1 MVSIVLPTYNRE
13 AWLSSA
19 IDSVIRQSFRDWE
32 LVIVDDGSTDRSAD
46 VVRELPDSRLTYVRT
61 DHAGVSKAR
70 NLGVSLTHFPWI
82 CFLDSDDQWEPS
94 KLERQIEA
102 LEEYPEFRIAFT
114 NETWIRRGKRVNQRR
129 KHRKYGGWI
138 YHRCLPLC
146 IISPSSVMLHRELL
160 DEEGLFDE
168 SFPVCEDYELWLRIS
183 ARNPVLFLDEPLIIK
198 FGGHD
203 DQLSRSMWGFDVYRV
218 QALIKVLRAGKL
230 TPAQEIITRRE
241 LVTKARILVSGFR
254 KRGNRSESETYE
266 ALIRTWALNP

>member
-13 AWLSSA
+13 AWLGCA

-32 LVIVDDGSTDRSAD
+32 LVIVDDGSTDQSAD
-46 VVRELPDSRLTYVRT
+46 VVRGLADSRLTYVRT

-94 KLERQIEA
+94 KLQRQFEA

-129 KHRKYGGWI
+129 KPRKYGGWI

-160 DEEGLFDE
+160 DKEGLFDE

-203 DQLSRSMWGFDVYRV
+203 DQLSRSTWGFDVYRV

-230 TPAQEIITRRE
+230 TPAQKIITRRE